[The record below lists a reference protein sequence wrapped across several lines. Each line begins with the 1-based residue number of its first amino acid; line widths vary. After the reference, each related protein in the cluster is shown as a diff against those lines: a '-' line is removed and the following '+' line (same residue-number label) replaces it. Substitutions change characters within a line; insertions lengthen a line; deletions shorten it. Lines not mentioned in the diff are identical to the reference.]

1 MLKSIQ
7 TTSILIHIHEIIK
20 LSQKKL
26 INGTIKK
33 INKNKK

>member
-20 LSQKKL
+20 LSQKKT
-26 INGTIKK
+26 NQWHNK
-33 INKNKK
+33 KNKQK